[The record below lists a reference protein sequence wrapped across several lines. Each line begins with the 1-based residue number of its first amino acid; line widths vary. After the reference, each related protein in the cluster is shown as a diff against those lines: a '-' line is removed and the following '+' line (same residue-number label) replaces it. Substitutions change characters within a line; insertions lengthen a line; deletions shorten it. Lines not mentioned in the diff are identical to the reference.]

1 MLKGMSAS
9 PQCIKTSLRCS
20 GWVYLI
26 LYQGMYNKNGV
37 FVGEQLLR
45 LICFSYVSMAQC
57 KTCLFDKL
65 QRVNEQNNDHKTS
78 LDHVLDHVLPCQF
91 VSGHIDVFGYY
102 MVGYYAVGFGA
113 LWPFL
118 LFITHEWRIIR
129 IRILIPLII
138 RCLSRVLKLL
148 YWIDIRMKGGV
159 MCNQML
165 EKIVFV
171 SSYFL
176 DHYIHKLILA
186 CYLKKKKKKSVCLYT
201 MACFGPSHLRGLDLF
216 YY

>member
-1 MLKGMSAS
+1 MCPWHSARLVCFIS
-9 PQCIKTSLRCS
+9 CNGLMNRTMTTTPRWTMCWTMCF
-20 GWVYLI
+20 VN
-26 LYQGMYNKNGV
+26 LYPVTLM
-37 FVGEQLLR
+37 
-45 LICFSYVSMAQC
+45 C
-57 KTCLFDKL
+57 
-65 QRVNEQNNDHKTS
+65 
-78 LDHVLDHVLPCQF
+78 
-91 VSGHIDVFGYY
+91 FGYY
-102 MVGYYAVGFGA
+102 MVGYYAVGFSA

-176 DHYIHKLILA
+176 DHYIHKWILA
-186 CYLKKKKKKSVCLYT
+186 CYLKKIIKK
-201 MACFGPSHLRGLDLF
+201 
-216 YY
+216 